1 MNSGHFTI
9 ELNGL
14 SYAVTWKENQ
24 VTGKAKIN
32 IQPKPRQR
40 WIDEMIRQTVR
51 GEINKR
57 YEAGSS

>member
-1 MNSGHFTI
+1 MKNCFNI

-14 SYAVTWKENQ
+14 QYAVTWTECQ
-24 VTGKAKIN
+24 VTGKAKIE